1 MKREDIRIKQKRK
14 KRIGRGVGSRR
25 GTYSGRGVKGQK
37 SRAGA
42 SIRPG
47 FEGGQTT
54 IAARFPKRRGGAVSS
69 REKVFPVNVSR
80 LESTFRAGAQ
90 INLRFL
96 SEAGII
102 PKNVLSV
109 KILGNGELKKPFTVH
124 LPVSS
129 SAKQKIEDAGGKV
142 VYDTKG

>member
-1 MKREDIRIKQKRK
+1 MKRETIRVKQKRK

-42 SIRPG
+42 RIRPG

-54 IAARFPKRRGGAVSS
+54 IVARFPKRRGGTN
-69 REKVFPVNVSR
+69 RLRTKVFPVNVSQ
-80 LESTFRAGAQ
+80 LEGTFRAGAQ
-90 INLRFL
+90 VDLHSLFD
-96 SEAGII
+96 AGVIS
-102 PKNVLSV
+102 KGVASV
-109 KILGNGELKKPFTVH
+109 KILGNGELKKPLSVH

-142 VYDTKG
+142 VYDTKE